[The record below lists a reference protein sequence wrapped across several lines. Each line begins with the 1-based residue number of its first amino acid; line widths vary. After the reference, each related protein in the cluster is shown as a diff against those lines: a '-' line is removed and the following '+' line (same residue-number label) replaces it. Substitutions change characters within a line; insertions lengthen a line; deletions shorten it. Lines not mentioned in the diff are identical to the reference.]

1 MPGSP
6 RHGPARRR
14 SRPHSRSRVDSVTL
28 TPCTRLGGG
37 TVPQVAVLFETHE
50 AYLDH
55 DPGAGHPEHP
65 ERLRAVRAGVEAAGL
80 GDELVPVTPRPATR
94 EELERVHPAGY
105 LDELESFCSGSGM
118 RAIDPDTRVS
128 DGSWAAAL
136 LAAGAG
142 IDAAE
147 RLRRGEADAAFCAVR
162 PPGHHATASRAM
174 GFCLLNN
181 VAVTAGAL
189 AAAGDKVVI
198 VDYDAHHGN
207 GTQAI
212 FWLDPRVLYVSLHEY
227 GRLVYPGTGAL
238 DEIGWGEGIGTT
250 INVPFPPGTS
260 GDAYR
265 AAFDRVVGPAIE
277 EFEPDWMLVSAGF
290 DAHRDDP
297 LTDLGLSAGDYS
309 DLTARCASYAPR
321 GRTIAFLE
329 GGYDLIALGTSVAA
343 AVAALGGSRLV
354 PEAPSTG
361 TGRGLDVVQAAAALH
376 SLD

>member
-1 MPGSP
+1 
-6 RHGPARRR
+6 
-14 SRPHSRSRVDSVTL
+14 
-28 TPCTRLGGG
+28 
-37 TVPQVAVLFETHE
+37 VAVLFETHA

-55 DPGAGHPEHP
+55 DPGAQHPEHP
-65 ERLRAVRAGVEAAGL
+65 ERLRAVRAGVDAAGL
-80 GDELVPVTPRPATR
+80 GDDLVTVTPRPATR
-94 EELERVHPAGY
+94 EELERVHPAVF
-105 LDELESFCSGSGM
+105 LDELESFCSSGM

-128 DGSWAAAL
+128 DGSWNAAL

-142 IDAAE
+142 VDAAE
-147 RLRRGEADAAFCAVR
+147 RLRNGEASAAFCAVR

-181 VAVTAGAL
+181 VAVTAATL
-189 AAAGDKVVI
+189 AAQGDKVVI

-227 GRLVYPGTGAL
+227 GRLVYPGTGAI
-238 DEIGWGEGIGTT
+238 DEIGWGEGVGTT
-250 INVPFPPGTS
+250 INLPFPPGTS

-265 AAFDRVVGPAIE
+265 AAFDRVVAPAVAS
-277 EFEPDWMLVSAGF
+277 FGADWMLVSAGF

-297 LTDLGLSAGDYS
+297 LTDLGLSAGDYA
-309 DLTARCASYAPR
+309 DLTARCAAMVPA

-329 GGYDLIALGTSVAA
+329 GGYDLIALGVSVAA
-343 AVAALGGSRLV
+343 CVAALGGEHLV

-361 TGRGLDVVQAAAALH
+361 TGRGLEVVEAATTLH
-376 SLD
+376 SLG